1 MSAEKEKMLIELKD
15 RHNDRVARVK
25 DLEGAIAKREEY
37 LGSLQNVGRISA
49 SKMVL
54 PGVKIVIRDALYAVT
69 RPFDQ
74 PVTFLQEDGVVR
86 TTDYEQITEELDR
99 R

>member
-1 MSAEKEKMLIELKD
+1 MLIELKD
-15 RHNDRVARVK
+15 RHNDRVARIK
-25 DLEGAIAKREEY
+25 ELEAAIVKREEY
-37 LGSLQNVGRISA
+37 LNSLSNVGRISA

-54 PGVKIVIRDALYAVT
+54 PGVKINIRDAIYPVT

-86 TTDYEQITEELDR
+86 TGEYEGITEELDR
-99 R
+99 K